1 MMEKE
6 IQRKKKV
13 LIDLTNYGSLT
24 AGFGQIAANYA
35 AAFSSMPIE
44 DLHFV
49 YLLRQK
55 YMQEFGP
62 NVTSVPVRRIN
73 KFFPFT
79 LPKVD
84 VWHAVN
90 QQRKLL
96 RIAGGTK
103 FIFTIHDFNFLTE
116 KKPWKAKMY
125 LRRMQNKV
133 NKAAV
138 VTTISHYVADV
149 IRQHIDLK
157 GKEIRVIYNGVER
170 IDMLEGTQP
179 SFATGRPFFFTIGQ
193 IHRKKNFHLLVDV
206 MRHFPEYDLYI
217 CGDAHFAYAEE
228 VRNLIREKQ
237 VTNVFLTDV
246 ITQSEKIWLYRSC
259 EAFLF
264 PSEGEGFGLPVV
276 EAMQFGKAV
285 FAANRTSLPEVC
297 NGHAIMW
304 EHLDT
309 ESMVQSIREH
319 LPDFYKDE
327 ERLTR
332 MKEHAASFSYEK
344 HIQAYLDLYR
354 ELAQLS

>member
-1 MMEKE
+1 MEKE

-157 GKEIRVIYNGVER
+157 GKEIRG
-170 IDMLEGTQP
+170 
-179 SFATGRPFFFTIGQ
+179 
-193 IHRKKNFHLLVDV
+193 HL
-206 MRHFPEYDLYI
+206 
-217 CGDAHFAYAEE
+217 
-228 VRNLIREKQ
+228 
-237 VTNVFLTDV
+237 
-246 ITQSEKIWLYRSC
+246 
-259 EAFLF
+259 
-264 PSEGEGFGLPVV
+264 
-276 EAMQFGKAV
+276 
-285 FAANRTSLPEVC
+285 
-297 NGHAIMW
+297 
-304 EHLDT
+304 
-309 ESMVQSIREH
+309 
-319 LPDFYKDE
+319 
-327 ERLTR
+327 
-332 MKEHAASFSYEK
+332 
-344 HIQAYLDLYR
+344 
-354 ELAQLS
+354 

>member
-1 MMEKE
+1 M
-6 IQRKKKV
+6 
-13 LIDLTNYGSLT
+13 
-24 AGFGQIAANYA
+24 
-35 AAFSSMPIE
+35 
-44 DLHFV
+44 
-49 YLLRQK
+49 
-55 YMQEFGP
+55 
-62 NVTSVPVRRIN
+62 TSVPVRRIN

-193 IHRKKNFHLLVDV
+193 IRRTKNFHLLVDV
-206 MRHFPEYDLYI
+206 
-217 CGDAHFAYAEE
+217 
-228 VRNLIREKQ
+228 
-237 VTNVFLTDV
+237 
-246 ITQSEKIWLYRSC
+246 
-259 EAFLF
+259 
-264 PSEGEGFGLPVV
+264 
-276 EAMQFGKAV
+276 MQFGKAV

-304 EHLDT
+304 EHLDA

>member
-1 MMEKE
+1 MMKE

-35 AAFSSMPIE
+35 TAFSSMPVD

-149 IRQHIDLK
+149 IRQHVDL
-157 GKEIRVIYNGVER
+157 
-170 IDMLEGTQP
+170 TTC
-179 SFATGRPFFFTIGQ
+179 SFSPTLCKTSKVCPPATFFTPSVFWISF
-193 IHRKKNFHLLVDV
+193 KSSS
-206 MRHFPEYDLYI
+206 
-217 CGDAHFAYAEE
+217 
-228 VRNLIREKQ
+228 VRPI
-237 VTNVFLTDV
+237 V
-246 ITQSEKIWLYRSC
+246 
-259 EAFLF
+259 
-264 PSEGEGFGLPVV
+264 PSIF
-276 EAMQFGKAV
+276 K
-285 FAANRTSLPEVC
+285 
-297 NGHAIMW
+297 
-304 EHLDT
+304 
-309 ESMVQSIREH
+309 SI
-319 LPDFYKDE
+319 
-327 ERLTR
+327 
-332 MKEHAASFSYEK
+332 
-344 HIQAYLDLYR
+344 
-354 ELAQLS
+354 

>member
-73 KFFPFT
+73 KFSFT

-116 KKPWKAKMY
+116 KSLGRLKCIFVGC
-125 LRRMQNKV
+125 RIR
-133 NKAAV
+133 
-138 VTTISHYVADV
+138 S
-149 IRQHIDLK
+149 IRQ
-157 GKEIRVIYNGVER
+157 
-170 IDMLEGTQP
+170 Q
-179 SFATGRPFFFTIGQ
+179 
-193 IHRKKNFHLLVDV
+193 
-206 MRHFPEYDLYI
+206 
-217 CGDAHFAYAEE
+217 
-228 VRNLIREKQ
+228 
-237 VTNVFLTDV
+237 
-246 ITQSEKIWLYRSC
+246 
-259 EAFLF
+259 
-264 PSEGEGFGLPVV
+264 
-276 EAMQFGKAV
+276 
-285 FAANRTSLPEVC
+285 
-297 NGHAIMW
+297 
-304 EHLDT
+304 
-309 ESMVQSIREH
+309 
-319 LPDFYKDE
+319 
-327 ERLTR
+327 
-332 MKEHAASFSYEK
+332 
-344 HIQAYLDLYR
+344 
-354 ELAQLS
+354 

>member
-125 LRRMQNKV
+125 LR
-133 NKAAV
+133 
-138 VTTISHYVADV
+138 
-149 IRQHIDLK
+149 
-157 GKEIRVIYNGVER
+157 
-170 IDMLEGTQP
+170 
-179 SFATGRPFFFTIGQ
+179 FFFTIGQ
-193 IHRKKNFHLLVDV
+193 IRRKKNFHLLVDV

>member
-1 MMEKE
+1 MKKE

-35 AAFSSMPIE
+35 AAFSSIPLD

-49 YLLRQK
+49 YLLREK
-55 YMQEFGP
+55 CIQEFGP

-73 KFFPFT
+73 KFFHFT

-96 RIAGGTK
+96 RIAGSTK

-149 IRQHIDLK
+149 IRQYVDLK

-170 IDMLEGTQP
+170 IDMLEGTMP

-193 IHRKKNFHLLVDV
+193 IRRKKNFHLLVDV

-217 CGDAHFAYAEE
+217 CGDAHFTYAEE
-228 VRNLIREKQ
+228 VRSLIHENQ

-246 ITQSEKIWLYRSC
+246 ITQSEKVWLYRNC

-276 EAMQFGKAV
+276 EAMLFGKAV

-297 NGHAIMW
+297 SGYAIMW

-309 ESMVQSIREH
+309 ESMVQSIRKH
-319 LPDFYKDE
+319 LPNFYQDK
-327 ERLTR
+327 ERLEKI
-332 MKEHAASFSYEK
+332 KEHALSFSYEK
-344 HIQAYLDLYR
+344 HIQSYLDLYR
-354 ELAQLS
+354 ELVQMS

>member
-1 MMEKE
+1 
-6 IQRKKKV
+6 
-13 LIDLTNYGSLT
+13 
-24 AGFGQIAANYA
+24 
-35 AAFSSMPIE
+35 
-44 DLHFV
+44 
-49 YLLRQK
+49 
-55 YMQEFGP
+55 
-62 NVTSVPVRRIN
+62 
-73 KFFPFT
+73 
-79 LPKVD
+79 
-84 VWHAVN
+84 
-90 QQRKLL
+90 
-96 RIAGGTK
+96 
-103 FIFTIHDFNFLTE
+103 
-116 KKPWKAKMY
+116 
-125 LRRMQNKV
+125 
-133 NKAAV
+133 
-138 VTTISHYVADV
+138 
-149 IRQHIDLK
+149 
-157 GKEIRVIYNGVER
+157 
-170 IDMLEGTQP
+170 MLEGTQP

-193 IHRKKNFHLLVDV
+193 IRRKKNFHLLVDV

-228 VRNLIREKQ
+228 VRNLIRENQ
-237 VTNVFLTDV
+237 LTNVFLTDV
-246 ITQSEKIWLYRSC
+246 ISQSEKIWLYRNC

>member
-1 MMEKE
+1 MMKE

-35 AAFSSMPIE
+35 TAFSSMPVD

-90 QQRKLL
+90 QQRKML

-149 IRQHIDLK
+149 IRQHVDLK

-170 IDMLEGTQP
+170 IDTLEGTKP

-193 IHRKKNFHLLVDV
+193 IRRKKNFHLLVDV

-228 VRNLIREKQ
+228 VRNLIRENQ
-237 VTNVFLTDV
+237 LTNVFLTDV
-246 ITQSEKIWLYRSC
+246 ISQSEKIWLYRNC

-276 EAMQFGKAV
+276 EAINLG
-285 FAANRTSLPEVC
+285 RLYLPLIALVYRKFV
-297 NGHAIMW
+297 M
-304 EHLDT
+304 DT
-309 ESMVQSIREH
+309 LSCGSIWIQNLWCKVSGSIYLIFIKTRSAWKKSRNMPLH
-319 LPDFYKDE
+319 SVTRSIYKPT
-327 ERLTR
+327 LICIG
-332 MKEHAASFSYEK
+332 S
-344 HIQAYLDLYR
+344 
-354 ELAQLS
+354 

>member
-35 AAFSSMPIE
+35 AAFSSMPVE

-149 IRQHIDLK
+149 IRQHIDL
-157 GKEIRVIYNGVER
+157 
-170 IDMLEGTQP
+170 LEGTQP

-193 IHRKKNFHLLVDV
+193 IRRKKNFHLLVDV

-246 ITQSEKIWLYRSC
+246 ITQS
-259 EAFLF
+259 
-264 PSEGEGFGLPVV
+264 
-276 EAMQFGKAV
+276 
-285 FAANRTSLPEVC
+285 EVC

>member
-1 MMEKE
+1 MMKE

-35 AAFSSMPIE
+35 TAFSSMPVD

-138 VTTISHYVADV
+138 VTTISHYVASVTYAASRKNDDQS
-149 IRQHIDLK
+149 RQTVSFRRRKNRK
-157 GKEIRVIYNGVER
+157 G
-170 IDMLEGTQP
+170 
-179 SFATGRPFFFTIGQ
+179 
-193 IHRKKNFHLLVDV
+193 
-206 MRHFPEYDLYI
+206 
-217 CGDAHFAYAEE
+217 
-228 VRNLIREKQ
+228 
-237 VTNVFLTDV
+237 
-246 ITQSEKIWLYRSC
+246 RSC
-259 EAFLF
+259 R
-264 PSEGEGFGLPVV
+264 P
-276 EAMQFGKAV
+276 
-285 FAANRTSLPEVC
+285 R
-297 NGHAIMW
+297 
-304 EHLDT
+304 
-309 ESMVQSIREH
+309 
-319 LPDFYKDE
+319 
-327 ERLTR
+327 
-332 MKEHAASFSYEK
+332 
-344 HIQAYLDLYR
+344 DLR
-354 ELAQLS
+354 SRSKMDS

>member
-1 MMEKE
+1 MMKE

-35 AAFSSMPIE
+35 TAFSSMLVD

-149 IRQHIDLK
+149 IRQHVDLK

-170 IDMLEGTQP
+170 IDTLEGIKP

-193 IHRKKNFHLLVDV
+193 IRRKKNFHLLVDV

-217 CGDAHFAYAEE
+217 CGM
-228 VRNLIREKQ
+228 LILLMLK
-237 VTNVFLTDV
+237 
-246 ITQSEKIWLYRSC
+246 KC
-259 EAFLF
+259 
-264 PSEGEGFGLPVV
+264 
-276 EAMQFGKAV
+276 
-285 FAANRTSLPEVC
+285 
-297 NGHAIMW
+297 AI
-304 EHLDT
+304 
-309 ESMVQSIREH
+309 
-319 LPDFYKDE
+319 
-327 ERLTR
+327 
-332 MKEHAASFSYEK
+332 
-344 HIQAYLDLYR
+344 
-354 ELAQLS
+354 

>member
-1 MMEKE
+1 MMKE

-35 AAFSSMPIE
+35 TAFSSMPVD

-90 QQRKLL
+90 QQRKML

-149 IRQHIDLK
+149 IRQHVDLK

-170 IDMLEGTQP
+170 IDTLEGTKP

-193 IHRKKNFHLLVDV
+193 IRRKKNFHLLVDV

-228 VRNLIREKQ
+228 VRNLIRENQ
-237 VTNVFLTDV
+237 LTNVFLTDV
-246 ITQSEKIWLYRSC
+246 ISQSEKSGYTGTVRHSCFLVREKALDCRWWKLCNLGRLYLPLIALVYRKFVMDTLSCGSIWIQNLWCKVSGSIYLIFIKTRS
-259 EAFLF
+259 AWKKSRNMPLH
-264 PSEGEGFGLPVV
+264 SVT
-276 EAMQFGKAV
+276 
-285 FAANRTSLPEVC
+285 R
-297 NGHAIMW
+297 
-304 EHLDT
+304 
-309 ESMVQSIREH
+309 SI
-319 LPDFYKDE
+319 YKPT
-327 ERLTR
+327 LICIG
-332 MKEHAASFSYEK
+332 S
-344 HIQAYLDLYR
+344 
-354 ELAQLS
+354 

>member
-1 MMEKE
+1 MKERILVTGGTGYIGSHTVVELQNSGYEVIIIDNLSNSSADVVDNIEKVSGIRPVFE
-6 IQRKKKV
+6 KLDCLDFAGLDAVFTKYKGIKAIIHFAASKAVGESVQKPLLYYRNNLV
-13 LIDLTNYGSLT
+13 SLINLLELMPKHGVE
-24 AGFGQIAANYA
+24 GIV
-35 AAFSSMPIE
+35 FSSSCT
-44 DLHFV
+44 V
-49 YLLRQK
+49 Y
-55 YMQEFGP
+55 G
-62 NVTSVPVRRIN
+62 
-73 KFFPFT
+73 
-79 LPKVD
+79 
-84 VWHAVN
+84 
-90 QQRKLL
+90 
-96 RIAGGTK
+96 
-103 FIFTIHDFNFLTE
+103 
-116 KKPWKAKMY
+116 
-125 LRRMQNKV
+125 
-133 NKAAV
+133 
-138 VTTISHYVADV
+138 
-149 IRQHIDLK
+149 
-157 GKEIRVIYNGVER
+157 
-170 IDMLEGTQP
+170 QP

-193 IHRKKNFHLLVDV
+193 IRRKKNFHLLVDV

-246 ITQSEKIWLYRSC
+246 ITQSEKIWLYRNC

>member
-1 MMEKE
+1 MMKE

-35 AAFSSMPIE
+35 TAFSSMPVD

-90 QQRKLL
+90 QQRKML

-149 IRQHIDLK
+149 IRQHVDLK

-170 IDMLEGTQP
+170 IDTLEGTKP

-193 IHRKKNFHLLVDV
+193 IRRKKNFHLLVDV

-228 VRNLIREKQ
+228 VRNLIRENQ
-237 VTNVFLTDV
+237 LTNVFLTDV
-246 ITQSEKIWLYRSC
+246 ISQSEKIWLYRSC

-264 PSEGEGFGLPVV
+264 PSEGEGFGLPVWKLCNL
-276 EAMQFGKAV
+276 G
-285 FAANRTSLPEVC
+285 RLYLPLIALVYRKFV
-297 NGHAIMW
+297 M
-304 EHLDT
+304 DT
-309 ESMVQSIREH
+309 LSCGSIWIQNLWCKVSGSIYLIFIKTRSAWKKSRNMPLH
-319 LPDFYKDE
+319 SVTRSIYKPT
-327 ERLTR
+327 LICIG
-332 MKEHAASFSYEK
+332 S
-344 HIQAYLDLYR
+344 
-354 ELAQLS
+354 

>member
-35 AAFSSMPIE
+35 AAFSSMPVE
-44 DLHFV
+44 DIHFV

-62 NVTSVPVRRIN
+62 NVTSVPVRR
-73 KFFPFT
+73 
-79 LPKVD
+79 
-84 VWHAVN
+84 
-90 QQRKLL
+90 
-96 RIAGGTK
+96 TK

-193 IHRKKNFHLLVDV
+193 IRRKKNFHLLVDV

-264 PSEGEGFGLPVV
+264 PSEGEGLGLPVV

>member
-1 MMEKE
+1 MMKE

-35 AAFSSMPIE
+35 AAFSSMPVE

-62 NVTSVPVRRIN
+62 NVTSIPVRRIN

-133 NKAAV
+133 NKASV

-157 GKEIRVIYNGVER
+157 GKEIRVI
-170 IDMLEGTQP
+170 
-179 SFATGRPFFFTIGQ
+179 
-193 IHRKKNFHLLVDV
+193 
-206 MRHFPEYDLYI
+206 
-217 CGDAHFAYAEE
+217 AYAEE

-237 VTNVFLTDV
+237 VNNVFLTDV
-246 ITQSEKIWLYRSC
+246 ITQSEKIWLYRNC

-354 ELAQLS
+354 ELAQLP

>member
-193 IHRKKNFHLLVDV
+193 IRRKKNFHLLVDV

-246 ITQSEKIWLYRSC
+246 ITQ
-259 EAFLF
+259 
-264 PSEGEGFGLPVV
+264 
-276 EAMQFGKAV
+276 
-285 FAANRTSLPEVC
+285 N
-297 NGHAIMW
+297 
-304 EHLDT
+304 
-309 ESMVQSIREH
+309 
-319 LPDFYKDE
+319 
-327 ERLTR
+327 
-332 MKEHAASFSYEK
+332 
-344 HIQAYLDLYR
+344 
-354 ELAQLS
+354 

>member
-1 MMEKE
+1 
-6 IQRKKKV
+6 
-13 LIDLTNYGSLT
+13 
-24 AGFGQIAANYA
+24 
-35 AAFSSMPIE
+35 
-44 DLHFV
+44 
-49 YLLRQK
+49 
-55 YMQEFGP
+55 
-62 NVTSVPVRRIN
+62 
-73 KFFPFT
+73 
-79 LPKVD
+79 
-84 VWHAVN
+84 
-90 QQRKLL
+90 
-96 RIAGGTK
+96 
-103 FIFTIHDFNFLTE
+103 
-116 KKPWKAKMY
+116 MY

-149 IRQHIDLK
+149 IRQHVDLK

-170 IDMLEGTQP
+170 IDTLEGTKP

-193 IHRKKNFHLLVDV
+193 IRRKKNFHLLVDV

-228 VRNLIREKQ
+228 VRNLIRENQ
-237 VTNVFLTDV
+237 LTNVFLTDV
-246 ITQSEKIWLYRSC
+246 ISQSEKIWLYRNC

-309 ESMVQSIREH
+309 EFMVESIREH
-319 LPDFYKDE
+319 LPDFYKDK
-327 ERLTR
+327 ERLE
-332 MKEHAASFSYEK
+332 KIKGHAASFSYEK

-354 ELAQLS
+354 ELAQLP

>member
-1 MMEKE
+1 MMKE

-35 AAFSSMPIE
+35 TAFSSMPVD

-90 QQRKLL
+90 QQRKML

-133 NKAAV
+133 KGSGRDYDLSLCGRCHSAACRFEREGDPGHLQWSGENRYIRRNKAV
-138 VTTISHYVADV
+138 V
-149 IRQHIDLK
+149 
-157 GKEIRVIYNGVER
+157 
-170 IDMLEGTQP
+170 
-179 SFATGRPFFFTIGQ
+179 
-193 IHRKKNFHLLVDV
+193 
-206 MRHFPEYDLYI
+206 
-217 CGDAHFAYAEE
+217 C
-228 VRNLIREKQ
+228 
-237 VTNVFLTDV
+237 
-246 ITQSEKIWLYRSC
+246 YRAS
-259 EAFLF
+259 FLF
-264 PSEGEGFGLPVV
+264 YNWTNP
-276 EAMQFGKAV
+276 
-285 FAANRTSLPEVC
+285 
-297 NGHAIMW
+297 
-304 EHLDT
+304 
-309 ESMVQSIREH
+309 
-319 LPDFYKDE
+319 
-327 ERLTR
+327 
-332 MKEHAASFSYEK
+332 
-344 HIQAYLDLYR
+344 
-354 ELAQLS
+354 

>member
-1 MMEKE
+1 MMKE

-35 AAFSSMPIE
+35 TAFSSMLVD

-149 IRQHIDLK
+149 IRQHVDLK

-170 IDMLEGTQP
+170 IDTLEGIKP

-193 IHRKKNFHLLVDV
+193 IRRKKNFHLLVDV

-228 VRNLIREKQ
+228 VRNLIRENQ
-237 VTNVFLTDV
+237 LTNVFLTDV
-246 ITQSEKIWLYRSC
+246 ISQSEKIWLYRNC
-259 EAFLF
+259 EAFCFLVR
-264 PSEGEGFGLPVV
+264 E
-276 EAMQFGKAV
+276 KALDCRWWKLCNLGRLYLLLI
-285 FAANRTSLPEVC
+285 ALVC
-297 NGHAIMW
+297 RKFVM
-304 EHLDT
+304 DT
-309 ESMVQSIREH
+309 LSCGNIWIQNLWWKVSGSIYLIFIKIRNAWRKSRNMPLH
-319 LPDFYKDE
+319 SVTRSIYKPT
-327 ERLTR
+327 LIYIG
-332 MKEHAASFSYEK
+332 S
-344 HIQAYLDLYR
+344 
-354 ELAQLS
+354 

>member
-1 MMEKE
+1 MMKE

-35 AAFSSMPIE
+35 TAFSSMPVD

-90 QQRKLL
+90 QQRKML

-149 IRQHIDLK
+149 IRQHVDLK

-170 IDMLEGTQP
+170 IDTLEGTKP

-193 IHRKKNFHLLVDV
+193 IRRKKNFHLLVDV

-228 VRNLIREKQ
+228 VRNLIRENQ
-237 VTNVFLTDV
+237 LTNVF
-246 ITQSEKIWLYRSC
+246 
-259 EAFLF
+259 
-264 PSEGEGFGLPVV
+264 
-276 EAMQFGKAV
+276 
-285 FAANRTSLPEVC
+285 
-297 NGHAIMW
+297 
-304 EHLDT
+304 
-309 ESMVQSIREH
+309 
-319 LPDFYKDE
+319 
-327 ERLTR
+327 
-332 MKEHAASFSYEK
+332 
-344 HIQAYLDLYR
+344 
-354 ELAQLS
+354 

>member
-1 MMEKE
+1 MSFLYFLKR
-6 IQRKKKV
+6 IV
-13 LIDLTNYGSLT
+13 
-24 AGFGQIAANYA
+24 
-35 AAFSSMPIE
+35 
-44 DLHFV
+44 FV
-49 YLLRQK
+49 KRHVWFFRIY
-55 YMQEFGP
+55 
-62 NVTSVPVRRIN
+62 SVPVRRIN

-149 IRQHIDLK
+149 IRQHVDLK

-170 IDMLEGTQP
+170 IDTLEGIKP

-193 IHRKKNFHLLVDV
+193 IRRKKNFHLLVDV

-228 VRNLIREKQ
+228 VRNLIRENQ
-237 VTNVFLTDV
+237 LTNVFLTDV
-246 ITQSEKIWLYRSC
+246 ISQSEKIWLYRNC

-309 ESMVQSIREH
+309 ESMVESIREH
-319 LPDFYKDE
+319 LPDFYKDK
-327 ERLTR
+327 ERLE
-332 MKEHAASFSYEK
+332 KIKGHAASFSYEK

-354 ELAQLS
+354 ELAQLP